1 LRYLEI
7 CIVCQRVIAG
17 SILKEGE
24 MKRYF
29 LLLSL
34 LLFPGVGLAADIGL
48 NDVVEALQQP
58 FKAGAGTG
66 SGAVIADFQA
76 DFDQQSRIAAIE
88 RTQHG
93 NGTVRF
99 RFDYGQDEDRPR
111 AMFRWDYLAPTR
123 QEVIS
128 NAETLWVYLPENRQV
143 IVSDIARVT
152 QQRTDNPMTFLGG
165 LGNLGRD
172 FSLGWASPRQDQQG
186 NWRLELK
193 PKKASGLIQQV
204 QILVDHRAVSDY
216 LEQHRVGKYFPIRAT
231 TVIDP
236 NNNSTTIEFLNVK
249 FNLGI
254 ATSYF
259 QFNPPIGVEV
269 VHPTGS
275 ELGL

>member
-1 LRYLEI
+1 
-7 CIVCQRVIAG
+7 
-17 SILKEGE
+17 
-24 MKRYF
+24 MKKY
-29 LLLSL
+29 LLLL
-34 LLFPGVGLAADIGL
+34 LLLLPGVGVAADIGL
-48 NDVVEALQQP
+48 NEVVEALQQP
-58 FKAGAGTG
+58 FKAGEGTG
-66 SGAVIADFQA
+66 SGAVISDFQA
-76 DFDQQSRIAAIE
+76 DFDQQSQIAAIE

-99 RFDYGQDEDRPR
+99 RFDYVPGEDRSR

-152 QQRTDNPMTFLGG
+152 QQRADNPMTFLSG

-172 FSLGWASPRQDQQG
+172 FSLGWASPKQDQQG
-186 NWRLELK
+186 NWMLELK
-193 PKKASGLIQQV
+193 PRQTSGMIQRL

-216 LEQHRVGKYFPIRAT
+216 VDHQRVGKYFPIRAT
-231 TVIDP
+231 TLIDP
-236 NNNSTTIEFLNVK
+236 SNNSTTIEFLNVK
-249 FNLGI
+249 FNFGI
-254 ATSYF
+254 AASYF
-259 QFNPPIGVEV
+259 QFNPPSGVEV